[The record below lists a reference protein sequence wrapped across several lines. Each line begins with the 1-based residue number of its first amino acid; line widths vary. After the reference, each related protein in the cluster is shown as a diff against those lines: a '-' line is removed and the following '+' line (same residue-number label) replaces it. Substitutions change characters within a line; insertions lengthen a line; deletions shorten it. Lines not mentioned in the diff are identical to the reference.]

1 MKSRSVPVF
10 VFALFAFLQGCEA
23 FSSSLQHQRA
33 LGQHVSRSE
42 PRLPSLLNNKSRRYP
57 LLNSD
62 SSRNLSILHYSKDE
76 RPQFFEES
84 EQRGGVILGFVFLV
98 CVWSFS
104 IPVELRRDH
113 FCFTEKCATNRS
125 RCYDCVTVKEWS
137 GKVKDYYANGGGVQF
152 DFSVEEK

>member
-10 VFALFAFLQGCEA
+10 VFALFACLQGCEA
-23 FSSSLQHQRA
+23 FSSSMKNQRA
-33 LGQHVSRSE
+33 LDHHVSRSAE
-42 PRLPSLLNNKSRRYP
+42 PRSPSSLLNNKYP

-76 RPQFFEES
+76 RPQFYDES
-84 EQRGGVILGFVFLV
+84 EKRGGILFGLVFLI

-137 GKVKDYYANGGGVQF
+137 GKVREYYANGGGVQF